1 MNSDDQ
7 ILEPVAYKPFKGKTK
22 KLGRKISTGALIACL
37 CIVIAVTFLLY
48 LTMAKSLIV
57 NSNAPGANI
66 SISGLSFNIG
76 SNFLLLP
83 GDHDME
89 ISAQGYHS
97 LNQQITVTDAS
108 TQEID
113 VVLEPLPGDL
123 IVQSRTPDMTV
134 SVDGE
139 PLNLFLPGIIKGIK
153 RGQHKLTFSSRRYF
167 DKTVE
172 LEIEGLGKQ
181 QSLEVSL
188 EPAWGH
194 LLFTSEPT
202 AAMLHVNE
210 TEIGQTP
217 IRAEILETGSQVK
230 LSKPG
235 YKNWD
240 QGLRVKAGTDEDYPL
255 VELLPADGIAI
266 IKTQP
271 SGATVTLD
279 GQFLGS
285 TPLEVEVSPNEDH
298 IVKLFLKGYRKSI
311 ESFIVKPEQQ
321 IRLDI
326 LLKEDTGEIK
336 LSVTPANS
344 DIYVDGK
351 LVGHGNM
358 MLQLPSMQ
366 QTLTVRS
373 NGYQSQT
380 LEVLPKPGRQ
390 QALRVNLVTEEEA
403 YWASRPN
410 KISAFGDIPLTL
422 IRPDKPFMLGAPR
435 RQPGRRAN
443 EIERSVVLKRP
454 FYIATK
460 ETSNRQY
467 KLWRAEHSSSAIAGQ
482 TLDLLDQPAGQVS
495 WEEAAQ
501 FCNWLSDKGNLPRF
515 YVFENGR
522 VNSIIWSSNGYR
534 LPTEAEWAYAARIR
548 PDQSTAVFAWN
559 NGLYPPEQA
568 AGNYADSSA
577 SRLVRFVLSGY
588 DDGFSVSAP
597 VGSFP
602 ANARGLHDTGGN
614 VAEWVNDFYDV
625 QSHRGDP
632 IEDPRGPDD
641 GVKHVI
647 RGASWALG
655 SRSELR
661 LTYRDSGK
669 DGRLDVGFRIARYVD
684 VIAVEDD

>member
-1 MNSDDQ
+1 MDSDDQ
-7 ILEPVAYKPFKGKTK
+7 ILEPVAYKPFEGKTK
-22 KLGRKISTGALIACL
+22 KLGDSIPIGAWLAGLCL
-37 CIVIAVTFLLY
+37 VIAIAILLY
-48 LTMAKSLIV
+48 LTMARSMIV
-57 NSNAPGANI
+57 NSSAPGADI

-97 LNQQITVTDAS
+97 INQQITVTDAS

-153 RGQHKLTFSSRRYF
+153 RGQHTLTFSSPMYF

-210 TEIGQTP
+210 TEIGRTP

-235 YKNWD
+235 YKNWN

-255 VELLPADGIAI
+255 VTLLPADGIAI

-285 TPLEVEVSPNEDH
+285 TPLEVEVSPDEKH
-298 IVKLFLKGYRKSI
+298 IVKLFLKGYRKST
-311 ESFIVKPEQQ
+311 ESFIIKPEQQ

-326 LLKEDTGEIK
+326 ILKENTGEVK
-336 LSVTPANS
+336 LSVTPTNS
-344 DIYVDGK
+344 DIYIDGK
-351 LVGHGNM
+351 LVGRGNM
-358 MLQLPSMQ
+358 ILQLPSMQ

-373 NGYQSQT
+373 NGYRSQA

-390 QALRVNLVTEEEA
+390 QALSVNLVTEEEA

-410 KISAFGDIPLTL
+410 KISAFGDITLTL

-482 TLDLLDQPAGQVS
+482 TLDLLDQPVGQVS

-501 FCNWLSDKGNLPRF
+501 FCNWLSDKENLPRF

-522 VNSIIWSSNGYR
+522 VNGIMWSSNGYR
-534 LPTEAEWAYAARIR
+534 LPTEAEWAYAAKIR
-548 PDQSTAVFAWN
+548 PDGSTATFSWDKD
-559 NGLYPPEQA
+559 LFPPDKPV
-568 AGNYADSSA
+568 GNYADISA
-577 SRLVRFVLSGY
+577 SRLVRFALARY
-588 DDGFSVSAP
+588 DDGFPVSAP
-597 VGSFP
+597 VGSFQ
-602 ANARGLHDTGGN
+602 ANARGLYDMGGN
-614 VAEWVNDFYDV
+614 VAEWVNDYYDV

-632 IEDPRGPDD
+632 IEDPRGPDE

-669 DGRLDVGFRIARYVD
+669 DGRLDLGFRIARYVD
-684 VIAVEDD
+684 VMQESG

>member
-1 MNSDDQ
+1 MDSDDQ

-22 KLGRKISTGALIACL
+22 KLGRKISTGALLACL

-48 LTMAKSLIV
+48 LTMARSLIV
-57 NSNAPGANI
+57 NSSTPGADI

-97 LNQQITVTDAS
+97 LNQQITITDAS

-153 RGQHKLTFSSRRYF
+153 RGQHKLTFSSPRYF

-217 IRAEILETGSQVK
+217 VRAEILETGSQVK

-235 YKNWD
+235 YKTWD

-255 VELLPADGIAI
+255 VKLFPADGIAI

-298 IVKLFLKGYRKSI
+298 IVKLFLKGYRKST

-326 LLKEDTGEIK
+326 VLKENTGEVK
-336 LSVTPANS
+336 LSVIPTDS
-344 DIYVDGK
+344 DIYIDGK
-351 LVGHGNM
+351 LVGRGNM

-380 LEVLPKPGRQ
+380 LEILPKPGRQ
-390 QALRVNLVTEEEA
+390 QALSVNLVTEEEA

-410 KISAFGDIPLTL
+410 NISAFGDIPLTL

-501 FCNWLSDKGNLPRF
+501 FCNWLSDRENLPRF

-522 VNSIIWSSNGYR
+522 VNGIIWSSNGYR

-568 AGNYADSSA
+568 AGNYADASA

>member
-1 MNSDDQ
+1 MDSDDQ

-22 KLGRKISTGALIACL
+22 KLGRKISTGALLACL

-48 LTMAKSLIV
+48 LTMARSLIV
-57 NSNAPGANI
+57 NSSTPGADI

-97 LNQQITVTDAS
+97 LNQQITITDAS

-139 PLNLFLPGIIKGIK
+139 PLDLYLPGIIKGIK
-153 RGQHKLTFSSRRYF
+153 RGQHSLTFSSPRYF

-194 LLFTSEPT
+194 LMFTSEPT
-202 AAMLHVNE
+202 AAMLHVNG

-235 YKNWD
+235 YKTWD
-240 QGLRVKAGTDEDYPL
+240 QGIRVKAGADENYPL
-255 VELLPADGIAI
+255 VKLFPADGIAI

-298 IVKLFLKGYRKSI
+298 IVKLFLKGYRKST

-326 LLKEDTGEIK
+326 VLKENTGEVK
-336 LSVTPANS
+336 LSVTPTDS
-344 DIYVDGK
+344 DIYIDGK
-351 LVGHGNM
+351 LVGRGNM

-390 QALRVNLVTEEEA
+390 QALSVNLVTEEEA
-403 YWASRPN
+403 YWASRPS

-501 FCNWLSDKGNLPRF
+501 FCNWLSDRENLPRF

-522 VNSIIWSSNGYR
+522 IKGIIWSSNGYR

-559 NGLYPPEQA
+559 DGLYPPEQA
-568 AGNYADSSA
+568 AGNYADASA
-577 SRLVRFVLSGY
+577 ARLVRFVLSGY

>member
-1 MNSDDQ
+1 MDSDDQ
-7 ILEPVAYKPFKGKTK
+7 ILEPIAYKPLEGETK
-22 KLGRKISTGALIACL
+22 KLGHTIPTGALLACL

-48 LTMAKSLIV
+48 LTMARSLIV
-57 NSNAPGANI
+57 NSSAPGADI

-134 SVDGE
+134 SVDGQ
-139 PLNLFLPGIIKGIK
+139 PLNLFLPGVIKGIK
-153 RGQHKLTFSSRRYF
+153 RGQHRLTFSSPRYF

-194 LLFTSEPT
+194 LMFTSQPT

-240 QGLRVKAGTDEDYPL
+240 QALRVKAGADEDYPL
-255 VELLPADGIAI
+255 VKLFPADGIAI

-285 TPLEVEVSPNEDH
+285 TPLEVKVSPNEDH
-298 IVKLFLKGYRKSI
+298 IVKLFLKGYRKSTD
-311 ESFIVKPEQQ
+311 SFIVKPEQQ
-321 IRLDI
+321 IELDI
-326 LLKEDTGEIK
+326 TLKENIGEVK
-336 LSVTPANS
+336 LSVTPNNS
-344 DIYVDGK
+344 DIYIDGK
-351 LVGHGNM
+351 LVGRGNM

-373 NGYQSQT
+373 NGYQPKT

-390 QALRVNLVTEEEA
+390 QALSVNLVTEEEA
-403 YWASRPN
+403 YWASRPDE
-410 KISAFGDIPLTL
+410 ISAFGDITLTL

-467 KLWRAEHSSSAIAGQ
+467 KLWRAEHSSSAVSGQ

-501 FCNWLSDKGNLPRF
+501 FCNWLSERENLPRF
-515 YVFENGR
+515 YVFENGK
-522 VNSIIWSSNGYR
+522 VNGINWSSNGFR

-548 PDQSTAVFAWN
+548 PDQSAAVFAWN

-568 AGNYADSSA
+568 AGNYADASA

>member
-1 MNSDDQ
+1 MDSDDQ
-7 ILEPVAYKPFKGKTK
+7 ILEPVAYKPFEGKTK
-22 KLGRKISTGALIACL
+22 KLGDSIPIGAWLAGLCL
-37 CIVIAVTFLLY
+37 VIAIAILLY
-48 LTMAKSLIV
+48 LTMARSLIV
-57 NSNAPGANI
+57 NSSAPGADI

-97 LNQQITVTDAS
+97 LDQQITVTDAS

-153 RGQHKLTFSSRRYF
+153 RGQHTLTFSSPMYF

-210 TEIGQTP
+210 TEIGRTP

-235 YKNWD
+235 YKNWN

-255 VELLPADGIAI
+255 VTLLPADGIAI

-285 TPLEVEVSPNEDH
+285 TPLEVEVSPDEKH
-298 IVKLFLKGYRKSI
+298 IVKLFLKGYRKST
-311 ESFIVKPEQQ
+311 ESFIIKPEQQ

-326 LLKEDTGEIK
+326 ILKENTGEVK
-336 LSVTPANS
+336 LSVTPTNS
-344 DIYVDGK
+344 EIYIDGK
-351 LVGHGNM
+351 LVGRGNM
-358 MLQLPSMQ
+358 ILQLPSMQ

-390 QALRVNLVTEEEA
+390 QALSVNLVTEEEA

-410 KISAFGDIPLTL
+410 KISAFGDITLTL

-482 TLDLLDQPAGQVS
+482 TLDLLDQPVGQVS

-501 FCNWLSDKGNLPRF
+501 FCNWLSDKENLPRF

-522 VNSIIWSSNGYR
+522 VNGIIWSSNGYR

-548 PDQSTAVFAWN
+548 PDQSAAVFAWN

-568 AGNYADSSA
+568 AGNYADASA

-641 GVKHVI
+641 GTKHVI

-661 LTYRDSGK
+661 LSYRDSGK
-669 DGRLDVGFRIARYVD
+669 DARLDVGFRVARYVD
-684 VIAVEDD
+684 ISAVEKN